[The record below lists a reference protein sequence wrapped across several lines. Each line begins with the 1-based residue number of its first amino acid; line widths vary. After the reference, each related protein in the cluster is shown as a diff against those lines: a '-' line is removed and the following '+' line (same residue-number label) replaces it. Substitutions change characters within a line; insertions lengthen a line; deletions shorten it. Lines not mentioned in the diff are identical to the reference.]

1 MYLKC
6 LLNCIL
12 LRSNAFLKILDISCD
27 TRGSDD
33 DDIQVIEDDYDEIFS
48 NMETVEEASPRKRCK
63 LK

>member
-12 LRSNAFLKILDISCD
+12 LHSNALLKIVENLSD
-27 TRGSDD
+27 TKGSD
-33 DDIQVIEDDYDEIFS
+33 DDIQVIEDDYDEIFN
-48 NMETVEEASPRKRCK
+48 NMETVEEASPRKRRK

>member
-12 LRSNAFLKILDISCD
+12 LRSNASLKTVNNPCD
-27 TRGSDD
+27 TGGSDD
-33 DDIQVIEDDYDEIFS
+33 DIQIIEDDYDEIFS